1 MSGVKTYEE
10 LLAEN
15 EQLRWQLEEATETIQ
30 AIRTGQVD
38 ALVVQ
43 GKEGHELYTLKTA
56 DQTFRVFIE
65 TMNEGAVTLS
75 ETGLIVY
82 CNSMFASMVDL
93 PLSQVIGLSFEHFVA
108 PDCQELYQAMFR
120 EGWTKKRKVELTL
133 NGRQDNAVPCLFSIT
148 TLELDEG
155 TSLSVILTDLTAQK
169 EAQKLL
175 RVKNEQLEKS
185 NTALEVSNN
194 ALNQSNANLQQ
205 FAYVASHDLQEPL
218 RKIQQFGSLLKI
230 NYAATLN
237 EQGINWVERMESAAA
252 RMSALIRDLLAYSR
266 LAIPIEAFA
275 KQSLND
281 IVSDVLTVLDVLIQ
295 EKGASV
301 EVGELGDVPAEPLQ
315 LAQLFQ
321 NLLTNALKFAKTD
334 VSPQVRISRQTV
346 NRAEL
351 PRQYQPL
358 HTHQQFCVI
367 QVTDNGIG
375 FDAHQAERIFGTFQR
390 LHGRNRYPGTGIG
403 LAIVKKVVENHWGYV
418 VAHSQIDQGA
428 TFTVYLPA

>member
-65 TMNEGAVTLS
+65 TMNEGAVTLN
-75 ETGLIVY
+75 ENGLILY
-82 CNSMFASMVDL
+82 CNSMFASMVDM
-93 PLSQVIGLSFEHFVA
+93 PLSQVIGLPFGYFVA
-108 PDCQELYQAMFR
+108 QDCQDLYQNMFR
-120 EGWTKKRKVELTL
+120 EGWTEQRKVELTL
-133 NGRQDNAVPCLFSIT
+133 NSHLDNVVPCLFSFT

-155 TSLSVILTDLTAQK
+155 TSLSVILTDLTDQK
-169 EAQKLL
+169 ETQQLL
-175 RVKNEQLEKS
+175 RLNNERLEKS
-185 NTALEVSNN
+185 NTALEISNN
-194 ALNQSNANLQQ
+194 ALNLSNANLQQ
-205 FAYVASHDLQEPL
+205 FAYIASHDLQEPL
-218 RKIQQFGSLLKI
+218 RKIQQFGSLLKM
-230 NYAATLN
+230 NYAATLS
-237 EQGINWVERMESAAA
+237 EQGVSWVERMESAAA

-266 LAIPIEAFA
+266 LAIPIEAFIE
-275 KQSLND
+275 QPLND
-281 IVSDVLTVLDVLIQ
+281 IVTEVLTVLDVLIQ

-301 EVGELGDVPAEPLQ
+301 EVGELGTVPAEPLQ
-315 LAQLFQ
+315 VAQMFQ
-321 NLLTNALKFAKTD
+321 NLLTNALKFAKAD
-334 VSPQVRISRQTV
+334 VPPHVRISRQTIS
-346 NRAEL
+346 RADL

-358 HTHQQFCVI
+358 HTHQHFCVI

-403 LAIVKKVVENHWGYV
+403 LAIVKKVVENHQGYV
-418 VAHSQIDQGA
+418 MAHSQLDQGA
-428 TFTVYLPA
+428 TFTVYLPV